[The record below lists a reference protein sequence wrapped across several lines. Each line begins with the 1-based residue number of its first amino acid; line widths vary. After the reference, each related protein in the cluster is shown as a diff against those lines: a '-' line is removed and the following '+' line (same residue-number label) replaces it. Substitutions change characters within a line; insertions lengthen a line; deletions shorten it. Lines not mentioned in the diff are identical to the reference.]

1 MKDEAN
7 KNTRNGKNQKLL
19 SRYKQPVLK
28 WLSSLSDKG
37 ILDRILEQKD
47 PRPLIQ
53 QLAHGDFFWLVKKVG
68 ENDCLPLLELA
79 SEDQW
84 QYLLDLELWWKDHL
98 HLEQTSKWIG
108 RLGQADIGRLVRWF
122 FGKGQA
128 VAYYYLF
135 RSIQVVVKKEDDVDD
150 IPDDFFTLDG
160 IFYVRILDKKHR
172 ETIENILRAMS
183 GEDLDHY
190 HSFLLE
196 LSGILPV
203 ELEEDMYRLR
213 NVRLAEHGFLPFE
226 EALSVY
232 APLKPENLITEMTE
246 GSTSDFTFDEEIC
259 ELAPISPL
267 YHAKGQN
274 LWTAV
279 SSRITDHQFLDR
291 IRLEFG
297 GLCNQI
303 FSANGTLNNDLETLI
318 KTCRKASGYLNLAL
332 EKLCG
337 SDISSAEK
345 LISNNSLVSIFRVGF
360 GMVMGLKW
368 EAGSWFKKSWFHSQ
382 DLDFSFWG
390 DEWGARL
397 AGLVATKPLLYIG
410 LKEGEEYKDFESFS
424 ELENCH
430 RILKRV
436 MVLDTLL
443 ERLVGLYPLHKKI
456 IQDSRLPFHTFLFNL
471 FARKVLKL
479 EPSFLGISHGQA
491 NKFFGCLR
499 ERDKKPPYK
508 MSGFEE
514 IFIRDF
520 MAYAE
525 DLEPGA
531 VGTLKDTLTLIWR
544 EFCEEY
550 EWVSLEDL
558 DEKFQRFLWIIDSP
572 GAPDR

>member
-1 MKDEAN
+1 MKN
-7 KNTRNGKNQKLL
+7 KINKRTRNGKDKKLL
-19 SRYKQPVLK
+19 SRYDGPVLK
-28 WLSSLSDKG
+28 WLSSLSGKG
-37 ILDRILEQKD
+37 ILDRILEQED
-47 PRPLIQ
+47 PRSLIQ
-53 QLAHGDFFWLVKKVG
+53 QLPHGDFFWLVKKVG

-84 QYLLDLELWWKDHL
+84 QYLLDLELWRKDHL
-98 HLEQTSKWIG
+98 NLEQASQWIV
-108 RLGQADIGRLVRWF
+108 RLGQADIGKLVRWF

-128 VAYYYLF
+128 IAYYYLF

-150 IPDDFFTLDG
+150 ISDDFFTLDG
-160 IFYVRILDKKHR
+160 IFYVRTFDKEHR
-172 ETIENILRAMS
+172 ETIESILRTMS
-183 GEDLDHY
+183 GEDLDRY

-196 LSGILPV
+196 LSGILPA

-232 APLKPENLITEMTE
+232 APLRPENLISEKSE
-246 GSTSDFTFDEEIC
+246 GSTSNFTSDEESY
-259 ELAPISPL
+259 ELTPISPL
-267 YHAKGQN
+267 YHAKGKN

-279 SSRITDHQFLDR
+279 SSRITDYKFLDR

-303 FSANGTLNNDLETLI
+303 FSANGALENDLETLI
-318 KTCRKASGYLNLAL
+318 KTCRKAAGYLNLAL

-368 EAGSWFKKSWFHSQ
+368 EAGSWLKKSWFYGQ

-390 DEWGARL
+390 DEWGERL
-397 AGLVATKPLLYIG
+397 AGFVATKPRLYIG
-410 LKEGEEYKDFESFS
+410 FKGGEEYKDFETFS
-424 ELENCH
+424 ELENCN
-430 RILKRV
+430 RILKRL

-443 ERLVGLYPLHKKI
+443 ERLVGLYPLHKDI
-456 IQDSRLPFHTFLFNL
+456 IQDSQLSFHPLLFNL
-471 FARKVLKL
+471 FARKLLKL
-479 EPSFLGISHGQA
+479 EPGFSGISHRQA
-491 NKFFGCLR
+491 NKFFGYLR
-499 ERDKKPPYK
+499 AKDKKPPYK
-508 MSGFEE
+508 MSEFEE

-520 MAYAE
+520 MAYAA
-525 DLEPGA
+525 DLEPGV

-544 EFCEEY
+544 EFCEDY

-558 DEKFQRFLWIIDSP
+558 DEKFQRFLWIVHSP
-572 GAPDR
+572 GATAR